1 METAWKKT
9 QALAAKKISEV
20 ANSEEL
26 VTKLNAE
33 KSKAEQ
39 KYFAAMK
46 AKDAKESELRV
57 LKSQNARSSEIVS
70 QLKDADS
77 KTRELV
83 ISLERQI
90 AEAKDGLTKLEHQQR
105 AVDQKHKEA
114 NTLAEGLKKQIEE
127 LNTLAA
133 AKDKDCLAASKARRE
148 AEDAL
153 EQLKVRLE
161 ETKKSFEALRK
172 TKATVN
178 NSTAEDWRV
187 SNRIV
192 QFNLKCLL
200 TLFLPA
206 TRYLPSLHLEHP
218 QHRTQALWPRLLL
231 FLRERPHF

>member
-9 QALAAKKISEV
+9 QSLAAKKITEV

-46 AKDAKESELRV
+46 AKDAKEAELRV

-114 NTLAEGLKKQIEE
+114 TTLAEGLKKQIEE
-127 LNTLAA
+127 LNTLAT

-187 SNRIV
+187 S
-192 QFNLKCLL
+192 
-200 TLFLPA
+200 
-206 TRYLPSLHLEHP
+206 
-218 QHRTQALWPRLLL
+218 
-231 FLRERPHF
+231 HFTCISA